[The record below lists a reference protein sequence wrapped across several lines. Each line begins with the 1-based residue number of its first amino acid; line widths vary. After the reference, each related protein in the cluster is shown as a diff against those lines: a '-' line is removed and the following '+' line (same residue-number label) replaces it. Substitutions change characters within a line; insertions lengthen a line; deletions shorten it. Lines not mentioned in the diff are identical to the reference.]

1 MGSIVSSVTA
11 VGAVSPT
18 METVLFR
25 ATWNGVNGAGPI
37 SIPGLQVG
45 DRLLQLMDSAQGIP
59 ELNSAIPFYVEIVV
73 SVADEL
79 HQNHPGNLTPTTYDG
94 VFVRGL

>member
-11 VGAVSPT
+11 VASATTEIVI
-18 METVLFR
+18 FR
-25 ATWNGVNGAGPI
+25 ATWTGVNGAGPI
-37 SIPGLQVG
+37 SIPGLEVG
-45 DRLLQLMDSAQGIP
+45 DRILQLLDSAPGLDTSI
-59 ELNSAIPFYVEIVV
+59 LMYVEIVV

-79 HQNHPGNLTPTTYDG
+79 HQNHTGNLTPLTFDG

>member
-45 DRLLQLMDSAQGIP
+45 DRVLQLLDSAPSIDVDIP
-59 ELNSAIPFYVEIVV
+59 YFVEIVV

-79 HQNHPGNLTPTTYDG
+79 HQNHTGNLTPNTYDG